1 MIGNKFLFL
10 SILFVNN
17 LIQKSKIMYKVK
29 ISSNRNFGL
38 VFFIVFLIVSLWPLT
53 YEEPIRIWLVIISMV
68 FLILGLMNSKL
79 LTPLNKLWFKFG
91 MILGAIVSPIVMGLI
106 FFLVVTPIG
115 LIMRIMGKDLLNK
128 KYDKKKNTYW
138 INTYKNISSMKKQ
151 F

>member
-1 MIGNKFLFL
+1 MKRNSNI
-10 SILFVNN
+10 
-17 LIQKSKIMYKVK
+17 K

-38 VFFIVFLIVSLWPLT
+38 VFFIVFLIVSIWPLT
-53 YEEPIRIWLVIISMV
+53 YDEPVRIWSSIISSV

-91 MILGAIVSPIVMGLI
+91 MILGAIVSPIVMGVV

-115 LIMRIMGKDLLNK
+115 LIMKIMGKDLLNK
-128 KYDKKKNTYW
+128 KYDKKKKTYW
-138 INTYKNISSMKKQ
+138 IKRDTLVGTMKRQ